1 MRQRMLHT
9 YKRLLIAAAV
19 GIVGGICVAL
29 AGGMRLAPVV
39 AWDIAAAVYLAWT
52 WWAVAGLGPAETKT
66 HAVREDPGR
75 KVADMV
81 VLAASVV
88 SLAAVVFLVINGAQ
102 QEGALRAI
110 DLTLGLVTI
119 VVSWF
124 LVHTIYMLKYA
135 RLYYRRPEGDVDF
148 NERQAP
154 QYTDFA
160 YVAFT
165 LGMTYQVSD
174 TDIKTKAMRKT
185 IIRHTLL
192 SYLYGTVIIA
202 ATINTLASL
211 SK

>member
-1 MRQRMLHT
+1 MKQRTLHT
-9 YKRLLIAAAV
+9 YKRLLIAAIIGIVV
-19 GIVGGICVAL
+19 GIGVA
-29 AGGMRLAPVV
+29 AGGGAHLAPVI
-39 AWDIAAAVYLAWT
+39 AWDVAAGVYLVWL
-52 WWAVAGLGPAETKT
+52 WWLIAGMDPADTKT

-75 KVADMV
+75 KVADIV
-81 VLAASVV
+81 VLSASVV
-88 SLAAVVFLVINGAQ
+88 SLAAVIFLVINGAQ
-102 QEGALRAI
+102 QEGAVRAI
-110 DLTLGLVTI
+110 DLTLGLFTI
-119 VVSWF
+119 IASWF

-135 RLYYRRPEGDVDF
+135 RLYYQGPDGDVDF
-148 NERQAP
+148 NDKQPP

-160 YVAFT
+160 YLAFT

-174 TDIKTKAMRKT
+174 TDVKTKAMRKT